1 MGQELLL
8 GRSCLLLLYDSV
20 GSVPFRHTLRDDLV
34 VRAASVYFLVILL
47 LLVVFADNARVQGV
61 RRVDHDVIHLPV
73 LENFVESES
82 SAIMSSTPAASTPAA
97 SAPAT
102 RAALGGGAFSVVIVP
117 PASVVCTQGCVG
129 VGTALC
135 VCGRSSKCRRECC
148 ENCECCNDVLIH
160 GGEVFS
166 LLIFRMTEI
175 AQKSHSLVTPLAKPV
190 STSIAR
196 HSREK
201 ASITLSVACICAHQR
216 TASATGQWYHSGR

>member
-1 MGQELLL
+1 
-8 GRSCLLLLYDSV
+8 LLYDSV
-20 GSVPFRHTLRDDLV
+20 GSVHFRHTLRDDLV
-34 VRAASVYFLVILL
+34 VRPASVYVPVILL
-47 LLVVFADNARVQGV
+47 PLVVFADNARVQGV

-82 SAIMSSTPAASTPAA
+82 SAIMSSTPAASTPAASAPAA

-148 ENCECCNDVLIH
+148 ENCECCNDGLIH

-166 LLIFRMTEI
+166 LLEI
-175 AQKSHSLVTPLAKPV
+175 PND
-190 STSIAR
+190 
-196 HSREK
+196 
-201 ASITLSVACICAHQR
+201 
-216 TASATGQWYHSGR
+216 